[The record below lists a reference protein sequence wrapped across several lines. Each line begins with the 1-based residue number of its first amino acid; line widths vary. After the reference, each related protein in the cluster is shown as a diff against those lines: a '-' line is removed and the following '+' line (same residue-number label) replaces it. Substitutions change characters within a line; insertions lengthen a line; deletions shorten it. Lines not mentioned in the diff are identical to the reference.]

1 MVDPYYLG
9 QREVS
14 VGIGELHSLLGNRD
28 DMLTD
33 SRGGNPEIFKAI
45 AVKMVDGIRTVR
57 SLLQDLSATFEQIRA
72 NRSDFKIS
80 DSELAA
86 RESFVNGSRQE
97 VDEIEKR
104 MKSQTSNQKH
114 QFNASAFQP
123 IAPVGI
129 PAGDPGLGHVQL
141 QMHQEEQIDLI
152 ADSVKQQKQIGKMIV
167 QEFDEQHQLIL
178 EIDAGIDD
186 ATSAMRKVTRQ
197 ITDLIDNEGRAP
209 TYLVAVLSVV
219 LILMLWWVA

>member
-1 MVDPYYLG
+1 MADPYYLG

-14 VGIGELHSLLGNRD
+14 LGITELRSLLDNRD

-33 SRGGNPEIFKAI
+33 TRGGNPEIFKAI
-45 AVKMVDGIRTVR
+45 GIRMVDGVRTVR
-57 SLLQDLSATFEQIRA
+57 SLLQDISATFEQIRA
-72 NRSDFKIS
+72 NRSSFRIS
-80 DSELAA
+80 ESELAA
-86 RESFVNGSRQE
+86 RETFVNESSCE
-97 VDEIEKR
+97 IDEIEKR
-104 MKSQTSNQKH
+104 MNSQTSNQKH
-114 QFNASAFQP
+114 HFNASAFQP
-123 IAPVGI
+123 IAPVGV
-129 PAGDPGLGHVQL
+129 PASDSGLGHVQL
-141 QMHQEEQIDLI
+141 QVHQEEQIDLI
-152 ADSVKQQKQIGKMIV
+152 ADTVKHQKQIGKMIV
-167 QEFDEQHQLIL
+167 QEFDEQHELIL